1 MDVQP
6 VVQAAMLKQDLA
18 VALDEC
24 LTQIAA
30 SVNQAASGR
39 MISDSEE
46 ITRTALHKFSEA
58 AYQAALQRRIN
69 AAEAAFSPPV
79 DPKTGKRGKNH
90 GQQKRTV
97 VTVNG
102 AVTLLRRWWSVASV
116 SFAPVDDLVDAQHQ
130 TYTVG
135 VREMA
140 AGLNGKHRGYESV
153 AEQLAR
159 TAQLEVSAEQLRLLI
174 TQDGRDVARRQDS
187 GELLPS
193 FQATGCK
200 IPVDAMADADAPPR
214 SVAGILGQ
222 KPITRI
228 YVGVDGVMV
237 PVITEAEKLLRRK
250 KTLEKR
256 RKCGKKCRPLP
267 RLAKGAKG
275 PYREFKVVE
284 FHDEGR
290 EHTHQTLSADLR
302 NSVGIRIRR
311 DALRLNF
318 LKADER
324 ISIVDGATWIQTQ
337 LEESAAQLKLDGL
350 GLDFYHF
357 AENIHK
363 CRRRVFGPEVEAGT
377 VWADE
382 LGDCFLEQG
391 FEAGFEKL
399 LAWQNTL
406 TRGKKKLATRLINY
420 ISDRRH
426 MLNFPEF
433 RKWGWQIGSGPTE
446 ARCKT
451 TTYRLKAPG
460 CRWNIANAR
469 AIAALT
475 TLKDSGQ
482 WQQYWQLHTQL
493 AG

>member
-1 MDVQP
+1 M
-6 VVQAAMLKQDLA
+6 
-18 VALDEC
+18 
-24 LTQIAA
+24 
-30 SVNQAASGR
+30 
-39 MISDSEE
+39 
-46 ITRTALHKFSEA
+46 
-58 AYQAALQRRIN
+58 RRKPL
-69 AAEAAFSPPV
+69 FPPPL

-90 GQQKRTV
+90 GRQQRTV

-102 AVTLLRRWWSVASV
+102 EVTLFRRWWSVASV

-130 TYTVG
+130 TFSVG

-140 AGLNGKHRGYESV
+140 AGLNNRHRGFDSV
-153 AEQLAR
+153 SSQLER
-159 TAQLEVSAEQLRLLI
+159 TAQLKISAEQLRLLI
-174 TQDGRDVARRQDS
+174 IENGQDVARKQDR
-187 GELLPS
+187 GELRPA
-193 FQATGCK
+193 FQATECQ
-200 IPVDAMADADAPPR
+200 IPADAMAAADAPPR
-214 SVAGILGQ
+214 SVAGILGH
-222 KPITRI
+222 KPVTRI

-250 KTLEKR
+250 KILEKR
-256 RKCGKKCRPLP
+256 RKSGKKCRPLP

-284 FHDEGR
+284 FHDETR
-290 EHTHQTLSADLR
+290 KHTHQSLSADLR
-302 NSVGIRIRR
+302 NSVGMRIRR
-311 DALRLNF
+311 EALRLNF

-324 ISIVDGATWIQTQ
+324 VSIVDGAPWIQTE
-337 LEESAAQLKLDGL
+337 LGESAAQLKLDGL

-357 AENIHK
+357 AENVHK
-363 CRRRVFGPEVEAGT
+363 CRRLVFGPEAEAGT

-433 RKWGWQIGSGPTE
+433 RKYGWQIGSGPTE

-451 TTYRLKAPG
+451 TTHRLKAPG
-460 CRWNIANAR
+460 CRWNIGNAR

-475 TLKDSGQ
+475 TLHDSGQ
-482 WQQYWQLHTQL
+482 WQQYWQLRTVL